1 MHKSYPAWHQFSYRG
16 ELGELLYVPNCQVV
30 QVVHVVMFYKN
41 DWHAHHQE
49 SLVMYVWMY
58 INYLL
63 VSNDYE
69 RDSSSCTEFHNLN
82 FMVNWCE
89 WPH

>member
-1 MHKSYPAWHQFSYRG
+1 MHKSYPAWHQFIYGG

-41 DWHAHHQE
+41 GNDWHAHHQE
-49 SLVMYVWMY
+49 SLVMYVCMC

-69 RDSSSCTEFHNLN
+69 GDSSS
-82 FMVNWCE
+82 MYRI
-89 WPH
+89 P